1 MSSTSDLVDAFYRA
15 LASRDGD
22 AMAACY
28 HEDIVFEDPAFGELK
43 GKDAGDMWRMLCS
56 SKTPLTVTY
65 TVGSTTDTSA
75 EASWVADYTFS
86 ATDRKVR
93 NEVTARMKLKDGKI
107 VEHRDSFDFWKWS
120 SQALGLPGKLLGWTP
135 FLKGKVQSEGR
146 KKLATF
152 QAAISQL

>member
-65 TVGSTTDTSA
+65 LS
-75 EASWVADYTFS
+75 
-86 ATDRKVR
+86 
-93 NEVTARMKLKDGKI
+93 LI
-107 VEHRDSFDFWKWS
+107 H
-120 SQALGLPGKLLGWTP
+120 
-135 FLKGKVQSEGR
+135 
-146 KKLATF
+146 
-152 QAAISQL
+152 I